1 MFEKPEEEAK
11 LEVILKRFSLTCSG
25 SFPPLSA
32 FLGGYASQEIVKART
47 NKYRPTKQFFYTDVL
62 EVLPNLPED

>member
-11 LEVILKRFSLTCSG
+11 LEVILKRFSLTCLG

-32 FLGGYASQEIVKART
+32 LLGGYAAQEIVKALT